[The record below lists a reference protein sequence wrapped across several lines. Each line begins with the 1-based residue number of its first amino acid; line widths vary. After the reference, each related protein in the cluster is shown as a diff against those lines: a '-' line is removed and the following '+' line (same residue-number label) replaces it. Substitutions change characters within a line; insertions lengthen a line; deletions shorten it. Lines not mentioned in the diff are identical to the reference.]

1 MAGLVYS
8 ITNPQKTVS
17 IEVGAEV
24 DTGISGRGV
33 YYIVS
38 SSSSYSAIF
47 ISGYNSSANHL
58 INKNDLGYS
67 VDPSSSN
74 VIYINQVSGGNI
86 ILKNNYTSGSARNV
100 SIQRIAYI

>member
-8 ITNPQKTVS
+8 ITNPKKTVS
-17 IEVGAEV
+17 IEVGSEV
-24 DTGISGRGV
+24 DTRMSGRGV

-58 INKNDLGYS
+58 IIKNGLGYS
-67 VDPSSSN
+67 TDSSSSN
-74 VIYINQVSGGNI
+74 VIYIKQENGGNI
-86 ILKNNYTSGSARNV
+86 ILKNNYTSGSARSV